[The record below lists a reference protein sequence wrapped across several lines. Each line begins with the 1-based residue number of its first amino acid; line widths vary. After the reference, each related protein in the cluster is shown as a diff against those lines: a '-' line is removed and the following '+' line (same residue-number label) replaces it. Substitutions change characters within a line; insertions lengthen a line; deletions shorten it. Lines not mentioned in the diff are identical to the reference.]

1 MKIEGLVSIKIQS
14 LFSLCWFPD
23 LFLEYLIII
32 LPWEFK
38 VLSACLVMRW
48 QLFYI
53 SHFFG
58 TTFSNNPIFKM
69 LKNEMYQTSTQVLGL
84 YMCRWTVC
92 GRYKSYGRWVP
103 LVMLFKKTLDLSQRA
118 LKLNWHLLVFP
129 IDTSSVQIPP
139 PIVTIKEKITWFVQL
154 WMHASL
160 VDLFVLLLTCSR
172 KKMLIS
178 RSHNVELVLWY
189 QM

>member
-38 VLSACLVMRW
+38 VLNACLVMRW

-69 LKNEMYQTSTQVLGL
+69 LKNEMYQTSTQILGF
-84 YMCRWTVC
+84 YMCRWTIC
-92 GRYKSYGRWVP
+92 GRYRSYGRWVP
-103 LVMLFKKTLDLSQRA
+103 CWCCWKKNSWFEPKSLETQLT
-118 LKLNWHLLVFP
+118 HF
-129 IDTSSVQIPP
+129 SVSNRH
-139 PIVTIKEKITWFVQL
+139 V
-154 WMHASL
+154 
-160 VDLFVLLLTCSR
+160 
-172 KKMLIS
+172 
-178 RSHNVELVLWY
+178 
-189 QM
+189 